1 MLSYMKGF
9 RRSLDTS
16 HEAVTTVPSA
26 CGRSTRGWRRPSG
39 GLMPSPEVLDFT
51 RLLAPIPGEKA
62 TGVDLRGDS
71 SPSSL
76 YYKIRGART
85 AARGA
90 ERQLA
95 SLESA
100 TEEEKKRFV
109 PPDWRPVLDSG
120 VEALSKS
127 SKDLEITAYL
137 IESLV
142 RLHDFPGLRDG
153 FRLARELIER
163 HWDDLYPLPDE
174 DGLETRVAAITG
186 LNGDQAEGT
195 LILPLQMI
203 PITEDTE
210 VGPLTFAHY
219 HEAQSLAR
227 LGDAKVREKKIA
239 SGAISMDK
247 LQAAIA
253 GTSSKFYITLV
264 EDLQECAAEFA
275 KLGDALTAK
284 CGDAAPPSSSIRSAL
299 DSALDVIKDLA
310 RAKLPAASASAVP
323 KTDDA
328 KKVTESAEGS
338 SPQANGAI
346 SVDAIIRNRDEALG
360 QLLKVAEY
368 FRRTEPHSVVS
379 YALEQA
385 VSWGRMSLPELLTEL
400 LEEAPR
406 KNLFKFVGIKPPESA
421 KPEPAKK

>member
-1 MLSYMKGF
+1 
-9 RRSLDTS
+9 
-16 HEAVTTVPSA
+16 
-26 CGRSTRGWRRPSG
+26 
-39 GLMPSPEVLDFT
+39 MPSPEVLDFA

-62 TGVDLRGDS
+62 TGVDLRADS
-71 SPSSL
+71 SPSSV

-90 ERQLA
+90 ERQMS

-109 PPDWRPVLDSG
+109 PPDWRPVLDFG
-120 VEALSKS
+120 LDALSEK
-127 SKDLEITAYL
+127 SKDLEVAAYV

-142 RLHDFPGLRDG
+142 RLHNFPGLRDG

-163 HWDDLYPLPDE
+163 DWDGLYPLPDE

-195 LILPLQMI
+195 LIMPLQMI

-210 VGPLTFAHY
+210 FGRLTYAH
-219 HEAQSLAR
+219 HQEAQSIAR
-227 LGDAKVREKKIA
+227 IGDAKLREKKIA
-239 SGAISMDK
+239 AGAILMDK

-253 GTSSKFYITLV
+253 GTSSKFYVTLV
-264 EDLQECAAEFA
+264 EDIQQCAAEFA
-275 KLGDALTAK
+275 KLGDALTQR
-284 CGDAAPPSSSIRSAL
+284 CGAAAPPSSSIRAAL
-299 DSALDVIKDLA
+299 DNALDVIRDLA
-310 RAKLPAASASAVP
+310 RAKLPAASSTTPATAGEV
-323 KTDDA
+323 KTPAD
-328 KKVTESAEGS
+328 SAEGAPAES
-338 SPQANGAI
+338 NGAV